1 MEAKLMNG
9 LTLAYIGDTIY
20 ETYIRK
26 MNILKG
32 ITKVNDLHKHT
43 IKYTCAE
50 YQAKGASYL
59 LKNDILS
66 EDELAMFKRGRNSNT
81 NKTRKSLSI
90 EDYNNATGLEALMGY
105 LYFIDKLDR
114 AYEIIGII
122 VENIEA

>member
-1 MEAKLMNG
+1 MDAKLMNG

-26 MNILKG
+26 MNIEAG
-32 ITKVNDLHKHT
+32 IVHVNELHKHT

-50 YQAKGASYL
+50 YQAKGILYL
-59 LKNDILS
+59 IRNNLLTQEEERI
-66 EDELAMFKRGRNSNT
+66 FKRGRNSNT
-81 NKTRKSLSI
+81 NKTRKSLSV

-105 LYFIDKLDR
+105 LYYEDKLER
-114 AYEIIGII
+114 AYELIKII